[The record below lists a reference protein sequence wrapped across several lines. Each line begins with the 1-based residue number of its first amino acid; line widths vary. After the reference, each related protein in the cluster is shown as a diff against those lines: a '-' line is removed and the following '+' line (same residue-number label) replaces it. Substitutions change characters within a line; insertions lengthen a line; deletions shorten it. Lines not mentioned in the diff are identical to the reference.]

1 MHNFCYEY
9 FASFSLFTAANEKF
23 QVAPEAEFRIYK
35 RSLSRV
41 CHTKRRLFAHRKC
54 FIDVGRKSEKGPGQK
69 NEMATITPTRFSRHW
84 QPVSLRAA

>member
-1 MHNFCYEY
+1 MHNFCYEC
-9 FASFSLFTAANEKF
+9 FASFSSFTAANEKF
-23 QVAPEAEFRIYK
+23 QVAPVVEFRIYK

-54 FIDVGRKSEKGPGQK
+54 FTAWVASLKKVRDK